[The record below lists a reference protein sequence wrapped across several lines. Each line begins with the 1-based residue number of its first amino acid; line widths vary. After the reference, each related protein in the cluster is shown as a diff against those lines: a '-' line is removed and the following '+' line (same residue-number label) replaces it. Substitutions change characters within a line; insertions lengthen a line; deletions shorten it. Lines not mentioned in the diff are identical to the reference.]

1 MFRFAS
7 ALRLTGLIMAAL
19 LAWTC
24 AVLAQ
29 QAPLVGIDPIR
40 ASLEQIETAAKR
52 SRLGVRTLSDLAQRI
67 SPLRDQMRDKLADL
81 EPRLADLDARLKG
94 LGPAPA
100 KDVPED
106 AGIAAER
113 ARLTQQRAE
122 MDAAIKQVQLLQ
134 TRADQLANALSD
146 RRRSAYAET
155 LFRRSPN
162 VLDPYFWRD
171 VVAAAPDY
179 GGRIARFAQ
188 DWAAYA
194 REKGGSVRMASAG
207 LALAGLIVLAFGL
220 VRWWRRI
227 SVVSRVGGRYGKALA
242 ALVVFV
248 RRALAMPLAVFVVL
262 ELLDQFD
269 LIPPDA
275 ARLTTNL
282 IIGTAIAALA
292 RAAATSVLAPDD
304 PARRLVN
311 FDDATAQWLFSHLT
325 WGGRLFGAF
334 IMLRAL
340 HRTIGVPQVMDDA
353 TRMLFA
359 AIIAALLVHLLIARR
374 EVDEEEA
381 SGRHIPGVRLLAWI
395 AVACIL
401 GALLAGYA
409 SFASFLAGRVVF
421 TIALIA
427 TLDGVRVHLESGA
440 QRAGRD
446 VLDVFGL
453 RDEEAGGGRL
463 VRVGLEEGGAAR
475 AERAILVELDRSDP
489 EHAVVEPALRPAT
502 ERGLDRRGVVAQH
515 RIEPDVER
523 VLLAEFLVELG
534 DQDRGAGIV
543 HAGHPPAVHL
553 GDRGLDGVLHLCARR
568 RRDRALDEAL
578 RVVDED
584 TGRIPLR
591 VLDDLA
597 ATRARRRAG
606 DVRLLEGERVHEAGV
621 AIDALE
627 VHRMIGHR
635 AGQRLVRRPAGV
647 APVVLVPAA
656 ADDPLA
662 ARRRA
667 GALDDTGDHLVV
679 RGGAGEIHV
688 PQRHAEPGDMGVR
701 VGHPRDHRAALQ
713 VDDLRVR
720 TGQCAGAKTITGEDD
735 ASAAHG
741 ERIHDRTRAIGRVD
755 AAVGDDDVGG
765 GGRRRLAD
773 GDDGERER
781 DCDGQCAH
789 ERNEAIS

>member
-7 ALRLTGLIMAAL
+7 ALRLTGLVAAAVVL
-19 LAWTC
+19 WAS

-52 SRLGVRTLSDLAQRI
+52 SGLGVRTLSDLVQRI

-188 DWAAYA
+188 DWVAYA
-194 REKGGSVRMASAG
+194 RAKASSARMASAG
-207 LALAGLIVLAFGL
+207 LALAGVVVLAFGL

-248 RRALAMPLAVFVVL
+248 RRALAMPLAVFVLL

-304 PARRLVN
+304 PVRRLVN
-311 FDDATAQWLFSHLT
+311 FDDATAQWLFWHLT

-334 IMLRAL
+334 IALRAL
-340 HRTIGVPQVMDDA
+340 HRTVGVPQVMDDA

-374 EVDEEEA
+374 EAEEEEA

-427 TLDGVRVHLESGA
+427 TLYLLLIVTDAVIGLTLSADSPGGRRLARQLGIEPRRLGLAGKLTSGIVRALFVLVILALAVGRWEVAAADLFEAVKGVALGIRIGDFTISFGA
-440 QRAGRD
+440 
-446 VLDVFGL
+446 VFGAIVFFL
-453 RDEEAGGGRL
+453 AVVLLTRL
-463 VRVGLEEGGAAR
+463 VQRWLETEVLPYTAIEPSLQLSIVTILGYVGFII
-475 AERAILVELDRSDP
+475 AI
-489 EHAVVEPALRPAT
+489 
-502 ERGLDRRGVVAQH
+502 VVALGEIGIDPQK
-515 RIEPDVER
+515 IALVAGALS
-523 VLLAEFLVELG
+523 VGIGFGLQSIVSNFVSGLILLAERPIRVG
-534 DQDRGAGIV
+534 DQIV
-543 HAGHPPAVHL
+543 VKNEEGFVRRISVRATEIETFEKASVIIPNSELISGVVKNWTHANTLGRVNIKVAVSYDCDPDKVMEILTACVVEHPDVLKYPPPAVL
-553 GDRGLDGVLHLCARR
+553 LSDFGSTALTFEIFCIVPNLADRGRIKSDIHIAILRR
-568 RRDRALDEAL
+568 FRD
-578 RVVDED
+578 
-584 TGRIPLR
+584 
-591 VLDDLA
+591 
-597 ATRARRRAG
+597 AG
-606 DVRLLEGERVHEAGV
+606 IDMTPAQDVRLVG
-621 AIDALE
+621 AL
-627 VHRMIGHR
+627 
-635 AGQRLVRRPAGV
+635 
-647 APVVLVPAA
+647 A
-656 ADDPLA
+656 ADTKSP
-662 ARRRA
+662 
-667 GALDDTGDHLVV
+667 
-679 RGGAGEIHV
+679 
-688 PQRHAEPGDMGVR
+688 
-701 VGHPRDHRAALQ
+701 
-713 VDDLRVR
+713 
-720 TGQCAGAKTITGEDD
+720 
-735 ASAAHG
+735 
-741 ERIHDRTRAIGRVD
+741 
-755 AAVGDDDVGG
+755 
-765 GGRRRLAD
+765 
-773 GDDGERER
+773 
-781 DCDGQCAH
+781 
-789 ERNEAIS
+789 